1 MGKKNANC
9 TILYLTQRNLNLR
22 IRKNRFF
29 FASIHSNSAHAKQL
43 VAIGTSTFL
52 VFNVVQYVGQR
63 RLDVR
68 QLHVVTHRA
77 PFGSVHVLGRVTES
91 RSEIGLDDGVFV
103 QTDGRIVSA
112 FEDAVERAAEILAV
126 EIPRDFRAGIR
137 FEFFLLDRRVI
148 FLFVVKE
155 TLEFDQRFVLVRRR
169 YHVRIEFFRQL
180 DVTAENIAGAKF
192 LAVGLADALMESRAL
207 ASADGVREFVVAA
220 RSLHLA

>member
-1 MGKKNANC
+1 M
-9 TILYLTQRNLNLR
+9 
-22 IRKNRFF
+22 
-29 FASIHSNSAHAKQL
+29 
-43 VAIGTSTFL
+43 
-52 VFNVVQYVGQR
+52 VQYVGQR

-68 QLHVVTHRA
+68 QLHVITHRA

-137 FEFFLLDRRVI
+137 FQFFLLDRRVI
-148 FLFVVKE
+148 FLLVVKE

-180 DVTAENIAGAKF
+180 DVTAENIAGAEF

-207 ASADGVREFVVAA
+207 ASADGV
-220 RSLHLA
+220 